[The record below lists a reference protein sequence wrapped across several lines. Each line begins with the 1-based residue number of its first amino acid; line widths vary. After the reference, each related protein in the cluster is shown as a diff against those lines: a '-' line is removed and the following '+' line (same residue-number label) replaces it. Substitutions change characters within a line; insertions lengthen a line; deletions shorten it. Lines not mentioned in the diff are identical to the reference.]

1 MYTIEEFDK
10 AKTKILKYIMYQK
23 RSEKEIIN
31 KFSKTIE
38 ENLLED
44 IINYLKEAGYI
55 NDEEYIE
62 RSIQEFINL
71 KNLSVKE
78 VGYKLLSKGIKK
90 ADLENYVSN
99 HKEKLIEYE
108 LNSAKNIIIKKQ
120 SKMEENE
127 IRDILRKKGYVEE
140 IINLAFKETIEE

>member
-55 NDEEYIE
+55 NDKEYINKK
-62 RSIQEFINL
+62 IKEFILL
-71 KNLSVKE
+71 KNLSIKE
-78 VGYKLLSKGIKK
+78 IQYKLLQKGLKKSDIEDWISENIEKLEEYEQKSAQNLVLKKSNIMEVEEIQQFLLKKGYKLDSVKNAIK
-90 ADLENYVSN
+90 
-99 HKEKLIEYE
+99 
-108 LNSAKNIIIKKQ
+108 
-120 SKMEENE
+120 E
-127 IRDILRKKGYVEE
+127 IQ
-140 IINLAFKETIEE
+140 T

>member
-55 NDEEYIE
+55 NDKEYINKK
-62 RSIQEFINL
+62 IKEFILL
-71 KNLSVKE
+71 KNLSIKE
-78 VGYKLLSKGIKK
+78 IQYKLLQKRLKKSDIEDCISENIEKLEEYEQKSAQNLVLKKSNIMEVEEIQQFLLKKGYKLDSVKNAIK
-90 ADLENYVSN
+90 
-99 HKEKLIEYE
+99 
-108 LNSAKNIIIKKQ
+108 
-120 SKMEENE
+120 E
-127 IRDILRKKGYVEE
+127 IQ
-140 IINLAFKETIEE
+140 T

>member
-55 NDEEYIE
+55 NDKEYINKK
-62 RSIQEFINL
+62 IKEFILL
-71 KNLSVKE
+71 KNLSIKE
-78 VGYKLLSKGIKK
+78 IQYKLLQKGLKKLDIEDCIFENIEKLEEYEQKSAQNLVLKKSNTMEVEEIQQFLLKKGYKLDSVKNAIK
-90 ADLENYVSN
+90 
-99 HKEKLIEYE
+99 
-108 LNSAKNIIIKKQ
+108 
-120 SKMEENE
+120 E
-127 IRDILRKKGYVEE
+127 IQ
-140 IINLAFKETIEE
+140 T

>member
-55 NDEEYIE
+55 NDKEYINKK
-62 RSIQEFINL
+62 IKEFILL
-71 KNLSVKE
+71 KNLSIKE
-78 VGYKLLSKGIKK
+78 MQYKLLQKGLKK
-90 ADLENYVSN
+90 SDIEDCIFENI
-99 HKEKLIEYE
+99 EKLEEYE
-108 LNSAKNIIIKKQ
+108 QKSAQNLVLKK
-120 SKMEENE
+120 SNTMEVEE
-127 IRDILRKKGYVEE
+127 IQQFLLKKGYKVDSVKNAIKE
-140 IINLAFKETIEE
+140 IQT

>member
-1 MYTIEEFDK
+1 MENIEEFDK
-10 AKTKILKYIMYQK
+10 LKTKVLKYILYKK
-23 RSEKEIIN
+23 RTESEIKQ
-31 KFSKTIE
+31 KFSSENIPELEEVIE
-38 ENLLED
+38 
-44 IINYLKEAGYI
+44 YLKEAGYI

>member
-55 NDEEYIE
+55 NDKEYIN
-62 RSIQEFINL
+62 IKIKEFILL
-71 KNLSVKE
+71 KNLSIKE
-78 VGYKLLSKGIKK
+78 IQYKLLQKGLKKSDIEDCIFENIEKLEEYEQKSAQNLVLKKSNIMEVEEIQQFLLKKGYKLDSVKNAIK
-90 ADLENYVSN
+90 
-99 HKEKLIEYE
+99 
-108 LNSAKNIIIKKQ
+108 
-120 SKMEENE
+120 E
-127 IRDILRKKGYVEE
+127 IQ
-140 IINLAFKETIEE
+140 T

>member
-55 NDEEYIE
+55 NDKEYINKK
-62 RSIQEFINL
+62 IKEFILL
-71 KNLSVKE
+71 KNLSIKE
-78 VGYKLLSKGIKK
+78 IQYKLLQNGLKKSDIKDCISENIEKLEEYEQKSAQNLVLKKSNIMEVEEIQQFLLKKGYKLDSVKNAIK
-90 ADLENYVSN
+90 
-99 HKEKLIEYE
+99 
-108 LNSAKNIIIKKQ
+108 
-120 SKMEENE
+120 E
-127 IRDILRKKGYVEE
+127 IQ
-140 IINLAFKETIEE
+140 T

>member
-55 NDEEYIE
+55 NDKEYINKK
-62 RSIQEFINL
+62 IKEFILL
-71 KNLSVKE
+71 KNLSIKE
-78 VGYKLLSKGIKK
+78 IQYKLLQKGLKKSDIEYCISENIEKLEEYEQKSAQNLVLKKSNIMEVEEIQQFLLKKGYKLDSVKNAIK
-90 ADLENYVSN
+90 
-99 HKEKLIEYE
+99 
-108 LNSAKNIIIKKQ
+108 
-120 SKMEENE
+120 E
-127 IRDILRKKGYVEE
+127 IQ
-140 IINLAFKETIEE
+140 T

>member
-55 NDEEYIE
+55 NDKEYINKK
-62 RSIQEFINL
+62 IKEFILL
-71 KNLSVKE
+71 KNLSIKE
-78 VGYKLLSKGIKK
+78 IQYKLLQKGLKKSDIEDCIFENIEKLEEYEQKSAQNLVLKKSNIMEVEEIQQFLLKKGYKLDSVKNAIK
-90 ADLENYVSN
+90 
-99 HKEKLIEYE
+99 
-108 LNSAKNIIIKKQ
+108 
-120 SKMEENE
+120 E
-127 IRDILRKKGYVEE
+127 IQ
-140 IINLAFKETIEE
+140 T